1 MTLKGRPSIAEM
13 LEIESV
19 AIIGVSPSMGYY
31 WAHSML
37 QWQHNLRVWLV
48 SRREGTVLGQKLY
61 QSIEEIPERIDYVI
75 IRVPFQ
81 AVPEVLKQASEKGAK
96 GATIFTSGFSELGTE
111 EGLRRE
117 QELKQIIDELPTR
130 VFGPNCMGLM
140 YPKIGFSF
148 MPTVMQRIG
157 DVGFISQSGGVAI
170 STYTAGVESGVGFS
184 KVFSFG
190 NAVDI
195 APTELLQYFMT
206 DDETSTVGAYI
217 EGTSQGKEFL
227 KALRNLADKKPVV
240 VLKGG
245 RSQEG
250 SRVVSSHTGALAGSS
265 QVWDAVFRQANVC
278 TVKTLEDLIATLS
291 VFSLSP
297 KPKSHNVGIIA
308 ISGGTSVVYTDL
320 CIESGLK
327 VQNTSNE
334 TLEKLDP
341 MIKDVGTSLGNP
353 IDLAADYYEMENLGE
368 VIKTVGEEKR
378 FDSIIL
384 EADPHHVHQVGTIL
398 GLLEATE
405 FFWKIMSEAGRHIVD
420 NENKP
425 VLVAIPEVAYADA
438 RMRCWNVFV
447 EEGLPVFR
455 NMSEAVGA
463 LSRVCRYYE
472 TKDRRNMA

>member
-1 MTLKGRPSIAEM
+1 MILKGRPTIKEM

-37 QWQHNLRVWLV
+37 QWQHDLRVWLV

-61 QSIEEIPERIDYVI
+61 QSIEEIPERIDYAI
-75 IRVPFQ
+75 IRVPYQ

-117 QELKQIIDELPTR
+117 QELKQVIDELPIR

-157 DVGFISQSGGVAI
+157 NVGFISQSGGVAI

-190 NAVDI
+190 NGVDI
-195 APTELLQYFMT
+195 APTELLEYFQT
-206 DDETSTVGAYI
+206 DEETSTVGAYI
-217 EGTSQGKEFL
+217 EGTSQGREFL
-227 KALRNLADKKPVV
+227 KALRNLAERKPVV

-250 SRVVSSHTGALAGSS
+250 SRVVSSHTGALAGSKH
-265 QVWDAVFRQANVC
+265 VWDAAFRQANVP
-278 TVKTLEDLIATLS
+278 TVRTLEDLIATLS

-297 KPKSHNVGIIA
+297 KPESYNVGIIA

-327 VQNTSNE
+327 VPRTSKE
-334 TLEKLDP
+334 ILEKLDP
-341 MIKDVGTSLGNP
+341 MIKDVGTSLSNP
-353 IDLAADYYEMENLGE
+353 IDLAADYYDLENIGE
-368 VIKTVGEEKR
+368 IIKTVGEEKR

-384 EADPHHVHQVGTIL
+384 EADPHHIHQVGTIL
-398 GLLEATE
+398 GLQDATE
-405 FFWKIMSEAGRHIVD
+405 FFWKMMSEASRHIVD
-420 NENKP
+420 SQIKP
-425 VLVAIPEVAYADA
+425 VLIAIPEVAYAEA

-455 NMSEAVGA
+455 NMSEAIGA
-463 LSRVCRYYE
+463 LSKACQYYE
-472 TKDRRNMA
+472 AKDRRSRA